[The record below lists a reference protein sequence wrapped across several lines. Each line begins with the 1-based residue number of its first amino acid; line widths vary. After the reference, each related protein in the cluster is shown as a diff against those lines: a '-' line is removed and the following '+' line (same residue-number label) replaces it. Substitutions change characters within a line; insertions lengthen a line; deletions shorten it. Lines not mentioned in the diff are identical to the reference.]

1 MEFSGMRYQAKA
13 LQMTANHSL
22 SSIPVLQALVSVKFY
37 MAFLTNVYK
46 EHKSFPYFNVDAGK
60 FHVFILSAL
69 LIFLS
74 LSLNSE
80 AKLNQR

>member
-22 SSIPVLQALVSVKFY
+22 SSIPVLQSLVSVK
-37 MAFLTNVYK
+37 LYK